1 MSGQETGFQMFAK
14 AKVNVRSLVV
24 FGCQFGEKTDGEKLV
39 EIKRAFKGPDGAI
52 RHEACTVDYT
62 VFEEGGT
69 FHLHELFV
77 SESFGLSVTFLKGKG
92 HFQFRSKKPSGEGQ
106 QLLVF
111 QKLNGEESELTC
123 HIEAVPI
130 E

>member
-1 MSGQETGFQMFAK
+1 MSVQETGFEIFATEK
-14 AKVNVRSLVV
+14 LNVRSLVV
-24 FGCQFGEKTDGEKLV
+24 FGCKFGKNTDGEKLV
-39 EIKRAFKGPDGAI
+39 EIKRAFKGTDGEV

-69 FHLHELFV
+69 FHLHDLFV
-77 SESFGLSVTFLKGKG
+77 SESFGLSVTFLEGKG
-92 HFQFRSKKPSGEGQ
+92 HFQFDSQKPKSEG

-111 QKLNGEESELTC
+111 RKPNGEESQLTC
-123 HIEAVPI
+123 HIEATPI